1 MNSPEGLAQPDV
13 RHIPRFW
20 DMISLRQSKLLAL
33 DYDGTLAPFHV
44 HRMEALPLKGIPDL
58 MKKISLREDTT
69 LAVIS
74 GRPLDELEILL
85 KPWKGIMIGSHGF
98 ERRFSTGQIFIKK
111 ISFRQQE
118 GLSYAH
124 SMILD
129 MGIEMHIE
137 KKPASIA
144 FHTRGLGES
153 SAGRLEEEVA
163 LEWSRIASRCS
174 LEVRKFQG
182 GVEVLAKGW
191 NKGDALEELLR
202 DEPQDTF
209 CVYIGDDS
217 TDEDA
222 FQRIR
227 SSGIGIRVGK
237 REIPTAARGL
247 LPDIHTVKGFL
258 EAWVNLPLKS
268 SRERCHEA

>member
-1 MNSPEGLAQPDV
+1 MNSRERSVQPDI
-13 RHIPRFW
+13 RHLPSFW
-20 DMISLRQSKLLAL
+20 DMISLKQNKLIAL
-33 DYDGTLAPFHV
+33 DYDGTLAPFHIN
-44 HRMEALPLKGIPDL
+44 RMEALPFKGIPDL
-58 MKKISLREDTT
+58 LRRISLRDDTT

-98 ERRFSTGQIFIKK
+98 EKRFRTGQIFIKK
-111 ISFRQQE
+111 ISLRQQE
-118 GLSYAH
+118 GLSHAH
-124 SMILD
+124 GMILD
-129 MGIEMHIE
+129 MGMEMHME

-144 FHTRGLGES
+144 FHTRGLEGK
-153 SAGRLEEEVA
+153 AARRLEQEVV
-163 LEWSRIASRCS
+163 LEWGRIASRCS

-202 DEPQDTF
+202 DEPGDSF

-227 SSGIGIRVGK
+227 LSGIGIRVGN
-237 REIPTAARGL
+237 RIIPTAARGL
-247 LPDIHTVKGFL
+247 LTDIPAVREFL
-258 EAWVNLPLKS
+258 EAWVNLPLKKQQGKVS
-268 SRERCHEA
+268 